1 MVFLIRILWRLRI
14 EDVNE
19 YSGSGRG
26 VGFSHDVLN
35 VLFHGLF
42 GNLKG
47 VCNLFVGPPL
57 CQVFNDGLLAI
68 G

>member
-1 MVFLIRILWRLRI
+1 MAFLIRILWRLRI

-26 VGFSHDVLN
+26 VGFSHDVFNVFFDRLFSDLKSVCDLFVRPSLGQMLN
-35 VLFHGLF
+35 NGLF
-42 GNLKG
+42 
-47 VCNLFVGPPL
+47 
-57 CQVFNDGLLAI
+57 AI